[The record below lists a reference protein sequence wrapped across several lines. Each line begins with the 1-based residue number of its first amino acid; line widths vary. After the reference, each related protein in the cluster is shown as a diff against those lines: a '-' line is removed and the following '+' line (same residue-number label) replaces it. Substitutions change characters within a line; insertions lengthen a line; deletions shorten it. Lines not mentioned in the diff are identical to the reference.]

1 MNYLDE
7 LNSVQRDAVTNIDG
21 PVMVIAGPG
30 SGKTRV
36 LTYRIAHIINSGV
49 SPEKILSLTFTNK
62 AAREMKERIEKVV
75 GHKAH
80 RVWAGTFHSV
90 FSRILRVEA
99 EKIGY
104 PKDFT
109 IYDTDDSKN
118 LLSAIIKEMGLNKDD
133 YNANVIRGRISSAKS
148 NLITPKMYLADD
160 ELMRQDRMANRPEM
174 GNIYNKYMKRCIKAG
189 AMDFDDL
196 LLQTFIL
203 LQNNAD
209 HVLEKYRS
217 RFSHLLVDEFQ
228 DTNFLQYAIIKK
240 LSKYQESPMN
250 ICIVGDDA
258 QSIYAFRGATIDNIL
273 NFEKDFPMLRTFKLE
288 QNYRST
294 SHIVSA
300 ANSVIDKNQKQ
311 IKKKIWTNVVSE
323 DKIKVIRALSDSE
336 EGKKVTDLILEI
348 KNRKHISNNEIAILY
363 RTNSQSRVFEE
374 FLRKANLPYKVFGG
388 MSFYQRKEVR
398 DLLAYFRAAVNPKD
412 EEALKRII
420 NYPKRGIGDTTLQKV
435 IEFANLAD
443 ITLFEALKNTEN
455 KGRTGTTIHTFIQMM
470 EKFHHLIQTLDAY
483 EAALVIAKESGIM
496 AELNKDNTIEGM
508 SRKENT
514 VALLDGIKEFTS
526 EDVMEEGQ
534 QEISNKSMA
543 TYLQNVALISDLDT
557 SGEEINEK
565 ITLMSVHSAKG
576 LEFDTVF
583 VVGLEENLFPSF
595 LSMKKPEEIDEE
607 RRLFYVAITRAR
619 KYLFLSYANSRYQY
633 GNMRYNDPSRF
644 LEEIEPEVLDITGA
658 GRAASGNKN
667 IFDEPAKAGISGGIP
682 IRKVFNNTPVVDLA
696 NFKPSPSSEIQTGM
710 VVLHARFGEGKV
722 LAIDGVN
729 ANKVATIFFQNIDSD
744 QQKRIM
750 LKFAK
755 LQIIK

>member
-7 LNSVQRDAVTNIDG
+7 LNPVQRQAVTNIDG

-49 SPEKILSLTFTNK
+49 PADRILSLTFTNK
-62 AAREMKERIEKVV
+62 AAKEMKERIEKVV
-75 GHKAH
+75 GKKAE
-80 RVWAGTFHSV
+80 RVWAGTFHSI

-104 PKDFT
+104 PRDFT
-109 IYDTDDSKN
+109 IYDSDDSKN
-118 LLSAIIKEMGLNKDD
+118 LVTSLIKEMGLNKDD
-133 YNANVIRGRISSAKS
+133 YQPNTIRGRISSAKS
-148 NLITPKMYLADD
+148 NLITPKMYLADND
-160 ELMRQDRMANRPEM
+160 LMMQDRMANRPEM

-203 LQNNAD
+203 LQNNVD
-209 HVLEKYRS
+209 NVLEKYRS
-217 RFSHLLVDEFQ
+217 KFSHLLVDEFQ

-240 LSKYQESPMN
+240 LAKYEGSPMN

-273 NFEKDFPMLRTFKLE
+273 NFEKDFSTLQTFKLE

-294 SHIVSA
+294 SHIVTA
-300 ANSVIDKNQKQ
+300 ANSVIGKNLKQ
-311 IKKKIWTNVVSE
+311 IKKKIWTDVVSE
-323 DKIKVIRALSDSE
+323 DKIKVVRALSDSE
-336 EGKKVTDLILEI
+336 EGRKVTDFILEV
-348 KNRKHISNNEIAILY
+348 KNRHHIPNQEIAILY

-374 FLRKANLPYKVFGG
+374 YLRKANVPYRIFGG

-398 DLLAYFRAAVNPKD
+398 DLLAYFRAAVNLKD

-420 NYPKRGIGDTTLQKV
+420 NYPKRGIGDTTLQK
-435 IEFANLAD
+435 IIDYANAAD
-443 ITLFEALKNTEN
+443 ITLFDALKSVEN
-455 KGRTGTTIHTFIQMM
+455 KGRSGTTIHAFIHMM
-470 EKFHHLIQTLDAY
+470 ERFNQKAANLDAY
-483 EAALVIAKESGIM
+483 ETAVIIAKESGIM

-514 VALLDGIKEFTS
+514 IALLDGIKEFTE
-526 EDVMEEGQ
+526 EDVLAEDQ
-534 QEISNKSMA
+534 DEISNKSMA

-557 SGEEINEK
+557 SDDATEERM
-565 ITLMSVHSAKG
+565 TLMSVHSAKG
-576 LEFDTVF
+576 LEFDAVF

-595 LSMKKPEEIDEE
+595 LSMKNPEEIDEE

-619 KYLFLSYANSRYQY
+619 KYLFLSYASSRYQY
-633 GNMRYNDPSRF
+633 GNMRYNEPSRF
-644 LEEIEPEVLDITGA
+644 LEEIDPDALDLSGA
-658 GRAASGNKN
+658 GRAMAARNILEEPSKSGV
-667 IFDEPAKAGISGGIP
+667 SGGIP
-682 IRKVFNNTPVVDLA
+682 IRKVFNNAPVVDLA
-696 NFKPSPSSEIQTGM
+696 NFKPSPSGLIETGM
-710 VVLHARFGEGKV
+710 KVLHARFGEGKV
-722 LAIDGVN
+722 LDIDGVN
-729 ANKVATIFFQNIDSD
+729 ANKVATIFFPNIDSD
-744 QQKRIM
+744 QKKRIM

-755 LQIIK
+755 LQIIE

>member
-1 MNYLDE
+1 
-7 LNSVQRDAVTNIDG
+7 
-21 PVMVIAGPG
+21 MVIAGPG

-49 SPEKILSLTFTNK
+49 SPERVLSLTFTNK

-75 GHKAH
+75 GTKAN

-118 LLSAIIKEMGLNKDD
+118 LVSTIIREMGLNKDD
-133 YNANVIRGRISSAKS
+133 YNANTLRGRISSAKS

-160 ELMRQDRMANRPEM
+160 ELMRQDRMANRPET
-174 GNIYNKYMKRCIKAG
+174 GNIYNAYMKRCIKAG

-203 LQNNAD
+203 LQHNTDN
-209 HVLEKYRS
+209 VLEKYRS
-217 RFSHLLVDEFQ
+217 RFSHLLIDEFQ

-240 LSKYQESPMN
+240 LAKYEGSPMN

-273 NFEKDFPMLRTFKLE
+273 NFEKDFPMLQTFKLE

-294 SHIVSA
+294 THIVSA
-300 ANSVIDKNQKQ
+300 ANSVIDRNQKQ
-311 IKKKIWTNVVSE
+311 IKKKIWTDVVSE
-323 DKIKVIRALSDSE
+323 DKIKVVRALSDSE
-336 EGKKVTDLILEI
+336 EGKKVTDLILEV

-435 IEFANLAD
+435 IDFANVTD
-443 ITLFEALKNTEN
+443 TTLFEALKNAES
-455 KGRTGTTIHTFIQMM
+455 KGRSGTVIQSFIQMM
-470 EKFHHLIQTLDAY
+470 EKFHQTVQTLDAY
-483 EAALVIAKESGIM
+483 EAALVIARDSGIM

-508 SRKENT
+508 GRKENT
-514 VALLDGIKEFTS
+514 MALLDGIKEFTS
-526 EDVMEEGQ
+526 EDVLEEDQ
-534 QEISNKSMA
+534 QEMSSKSMA
-543 TYLQNVALISDLDT
+543 TYLQNVALISDLDA
-557 SGEEINEK
+557 SGEETNEK

-576 LEFDTVF
+576 LEFDAVF

-595 LSMKKPEEIDEE
+595 LSMKKAEEIDEE

-619 KYLFLSYANSRYQY
+619 KHLFLTYANSRYQY

-644 LEEIEPEVLDITGA
+644 LEEIDQEALDISGA
-658 GRAASGNKN
+658 GRTIAGRHA
-667 IFDEPAKAGISGGIP
+667 FDEPVKAGVSGGIP

-729 ANKVATIFFQNIDSD
+729 ANKVATIFFHDIDSD

-755 LQIIK
+755 LQIIR